1 MTKHDIITEQPQ
13 PGIGSKEPATVS
25 IEIEELKEMRAMAN
39 FMITPVIPYLIRSDS
54 INETFLKKVIS
65 CQVDK
70 AREIVKRLNRH
81 IG

>member
-1 MTKHDIITEQPQ
+1 MTKHDITPEQPQ

-39 FMITPVIPYLIRSDS
+39 FMITPAVPYIVNSDFK
-54 INETFLKKVIS
+54 NETFLKRVIS